1 MSDGLRVAAAGSGG
15 GGAVTYFT
23 GLRAFLVDSMRY
35 PWDAV
40 PSLGGSVPAIR
51 ALDKLEDIL
60 ASSENFLQKMH
71 ERGNDPHQ
79 HKQLNRLFSPSEA
92 AAMVGRDRTTLA
104 RAEAELGMESLQ
116 RNPQNNRRVGYS
128 LQQIQDFRKHFGTL
142 PWRDPVSD
150 PALIIACQNF
160 KGGVGKSTTCVNFAH
175 YLALKGYRVL
185 VVDTDSQA
193 TTTSMFGYMPD
204 AEITQEHTLL
214 PYLDSTESSLVY
226 AVRKTYWPN
235 IDLIPSCL
243 ALYEAEM
250 AIAAH
255 LATQADLARR
265 VEFFSE
271 LKFGLQSVSEPY
283 DIVLLDSPP
292 ALGLI
297 SLNVLLA
304 ADALVVPTAPR
315 MYDFTSTV
323 QFFRMVHNY
332 IGLIDPTKEYR
343 WISVLTTLFDQRL
356 TSHKQFFEVMKA
368 CFGDGIFQHVFFSSS
383 EIINSAVQYLGSY
396 EQPKP
401 NRKVLEMLDGIFGE
415 IELRVMREW
424 PSKRAALQEK
434 GIA

>member
-1 MSDGLRVAAAGSGG
+1 
-15 GGAVTYFT
+15 
-23 GLRAFLVDSMRY
+23 
-35 PWDAV
+35 
-40 PSLGGSVPAIR
+40 VPAIR
-51 ALDKLEDIL
+51 ALDKLDDIL
-60 ASSENFLQKMH
+60 ASSENFLQRMH

-79 HKQLNRLFSPSEA
+79 HKRLNRLFSPSEA
-92 AAMVGRDRTTLA
+92 AEMVGRDRTTLA
-104 RAEAELGMESLQ
+104 RAEGELGLESLQ
-116 RNPQNNRRVGYS
+116 RNPTNNRRVGYT
-128 LQQIQDFRKHFGTL
+128 LEQVQAFRGHFGTL
-142 PWRDPVSD
+142 PQRADSD
-150 PALIIACQNF
+150 PPITIACQNF

-204 AEITQEHTLL
+204 AQVTQEQTLL
-214 PYLDSTESSLVY
+214 PYLDSSESTLVY

-255 LATQADLARR
+255 LAEQDDRAKRL
-265 VEFFSE
+265 EFFSE
-271 LKFGLQSVSEPY
+271 LKFGIQTVSQHY
-283 DIVLLDSPP
+283 DVVLLDSPP

-297 SLNVLLA
+297 SINVLLA
-304 ADALVVPTAPR
+304 ADGLLVPTAPR

-323 QFFRMVHNY
+323 QFFRMVRNY
-332 IGLIDPTKEYR
+332 ISQIDASKEYR

-356 TSHKQFFEVMKA
+356 VSHKQFFEVMQA
-368 CFGDGIFQHVFFSSS
+368 CFGDGILQHVFFQSS

-401 NRKVLEMLDGIFGE
+401 NRKVLEMLDGVFGE
-415 IELRVMREW
+415 IELRILREW
-424 PSKRAALQEK
+424 PSKRAMLHEK

>member
-1 MSDGLRVAAAGSGG
+1 M
-15 GGAVTYFT
+15 
-23 GLRAFLVDSMRY
+23 
-35 PWDAV
+35 
-40 PSLGGSVPAIR
+40 PAIR
-51 ALDKLEDIL
+51 ALDKLDDIL
-60 ASSENFLQKMH
+60 ASSENFLQRMH

-92 AAMVGRDRTTLA
+92 ADMVGRDRTTLA

-116 RNPQNNRRVGYS
+116 RNPANNRRMGYT
-128 LQQIQDFRKHFGTL
+128 LDQVQAFRRHFGTL
-142 PWRDPVSD
+142 PQRADSD
-150 PALIIACQNF
+150 PPITIACQNF

-204 AEITQEHTLL
+204 AQVTQEQTLL
-214 PYLDSTESSLVY
+214 PYLDSSESSLVY

-255 LATQADLARR
+255 LAAQDDRAKRL
-265 VEFFSE
+265 EFFSE
-271 LKFGLQSVSEPY
+271 LKYGIQTISQHY
-283 DIVLLDSPP
+283 DVVLLDSPP

-297 SLNVLLA
+297 SINVLLA
-304 ADALVVPTAPR
+304 ADALLVPTAPR

-323 QFFRMVHNY
+323 QFFRMVRNY
-332 IGLIDPTKEYR
+332 ISQIDSAKEYR

-356 TSHKQFFEVMKA
+356 VSHKQFFEVMQA
-368 CFGDGIFQHVFFSSS
+368 CFGDGILQHVFFQSS

-401 NRKVLEMLDGIFGE
+401 NRKVLEMLDGVFGE
-415 IELRVMREW
+415 IELRVLREW
-424 PSKRAALQEK
+424 PSKRAMLNEK

>member
-1 MSDGLRVAAAGSGG
+1 
-15 GGAVTYFT
+15 
-23 GLRAFLVDSMRY
+23 
-35 PWDAV
+35 
-40 PSLGGSVPAIR
+40 VPAIR
-51 ALDKLEDIL
+51 ALDKLDDIL
-60 ASSENFLQKMH
+60 ASSENFLQRMH

-79 HKQLNRLFSPSEA
+79 HKQLVRLFSPSEA
-92 AAMVGRDRTTLA
+92 AEMVGRDRSTLA
-104 RAEAELGMESLQ
+104 RAETDLAMESLQ
-116 RNPQNNRRVGYS
+116 RNPGNNRRVGYTLS
-128 LQQIQDFRKHFGTL
+128 QIQAFRAHFGTL
-142 PWRDPVSD
+142 PWRNAETDPPIV
-150 PALIIACQNF
+150 IACQNF

-175 YLALKGYRVL
+175 YLGLKGYRVL
-185 VVDTDSQA
+185 VIDTDSQA
-193 TTTSMFGYMPD
+193 TSTSMFGYLPD

-214 PYLDSTESSLVY
+214 PYLDSSESSLVY

-235 IDLIPSCL
+235 IDLIPACL

-255 LATQADLARR
+255 LASQTDLARR

-271 LKFGLQSVSEPY
+271 LKFGIQTVSEHY
-283 DIVLLDSPP
+283 DVVLLDSPP

-297 SLNVLLA
+297 SINVLLA
-304 ADALVVPTAPR
+304 ADALLVPTAPR

-332 IGLIDPTKEYR
+332 IGLIDPEKEYR

-356 TSHKQFFEVMKA
+356 VSHKQFFEVMKA
-368 CFGDGIFQHVFFSSS
+368 CFGDGIFQHVFFQSS

-401 NRKVLEMLDGIFGE
+401 NRKVLEMLDGVFDE
-415 IELRVMREW
+415 IDLRVLREW
-424 PSKRAALQEK
+424 PSKQAALHKK

>member
-1 MSDGLRVAAAGSGG
+1 
-15 GGAVTYFT
+15 
-23 GLRAFLVDSMRY
+23 
-35 PWDAV
+35 
-40 PSLGGSVPAIR
+40 VPAIR
-51 ALDKLEDIL
+51 ALDKLDDIL
-60 ASSENFLQKMH
+60 ASSENFLQRMH

-79 HKQLNRLFSPSEA
+79 HKRLIRLFSPSEA
-92 AAMVGRDRTTLA
+92 ADMVGRDRTTLA
-104 RAEAELGMESLQ
+104 RAETELGMESLQ
-116 RNPQNNRRVGYS
+116 RNPQNNRRMGYS
-128 LQQIQDFRKHFGTL
+128 LDQIQAFRAHFGTL
-142 PWRDPVSD
+142 PWRDPKTD
-150 PALIIACQNF
+150 PPIVIACQNF

-193 TTTSMFGYMPD
+193 TSTSMFGYMPD

-214 PYLDSTESSLVY
+214 PYLDSSESTLVY
-226 AVRKTYWPN
+226 AVRRTYWPN
-235 IDLIPSCL
+235 IDLIPACL

-255 LATQADLARR
+255 LATQTDLAKR

-271 LKFGLQSVSEPY
+271 LKFGIQTVAEHY
-283 DIVLLDSPP
+283 DVILLDSPP

-297 SLNVLLA
+297 SINVLLA
-304 ADALVVPTAPR
+304 ADALLVPTAPR

-332 IGLIDPTKEYR
+332 IGLIDPGKEYR

-356 TSHKQFFEVMKA
+356 VSHKQFFEVMKA
-368 CFGDGIFQHVFFSSS
+368 CFGDAIFQHVFFQSS

-401 NRKVLEMLDGIFGE
+401 NRKVLEMLDGVFEE
-415 IELRVMREW
+415 IELRVLREW
-424 PSKRAALQEK
+424 PSKRAALHEK

>member
-1 MSDGLRVAAAGSGG
+1 M
-15 GGAVTYFT
+15 
-23 GLRAFLVDSMRY
+23 
-35 PWDAV
+35 
-40 PSLGGSVPAIR
+40 PAIR

-60 ASSENFLQKMH
+60 ASSENFLQRMH

-79 HKQLNRLFSPSEA
+79 NKQLNRLFLPSEA

-104 RAEAELGMESLQ
+104 RAEAEIGLESLQ
-116 RNPQNNRRVGYS
+116 RNPENNRRLGYT
-128 LQQIQDFRKHFGTL
+128 LAQIQAFRAHFGTL
-142 PWRDPVSD
+142 PWRNAETDRPLV
-150 PALIIACQNF
+150 IACQNF
-160 KGGVGKSTTCVNFAH
+160 KGGVGKSTTCVNLAH

-185 VVDTDSQA
+185 VIDTDSQA

-204 AEITQEHTLL
+204 AQITEGDTLL
-214 PYLDSTESSLVY
+214 PYLDGTESSLVY
-226 AVRKTYWPN
+226 AVRKTYWPT
-235 IDLIPSCL
+235 IDLIPACL

-255 LATQADLARR
+255 LATQEDQARR

-271 LKFGLQSVSEPY
+271 LKFGIQTVADHY
-283 DIVLLDSPP
+283 DVILLDSPP

-297 SLNVLLA
+297 SINVLMA
-304 ADALVVPTAPR
+304 ADALLVPTAPR

-323 QFFRMVHNY
+323 QFFRMVKNY
-332 IGLIDPTKEYR
+332 IGLIDSTKEYR

-356 TSHKQFFEVMKA
+356 ASHRQFYEVMGA
-368 CFGDGIFQHVFFSSS
+368 CFGDGIFQHVFFQSS

-401 NRKVLEMLDGIFGE
+401 NRKVLDMLDGIFGE
-415 IELRVMREW
+415 IELRILKEW
-424 PSKRAALQEK
+424 PSKRAALQER

>member
-1 MSDGLRVAAAGSGG
+1 M
-15 GGAVTYFT
+15 
-23 GLRAFLVDSMRY
+23 
-35 PWDAV
+35 
-40 PSLGGSVPAIR
+40 PAIR

-92 AAMVGRDRTTLA
+92 AEMVGRDRTTLA
-104 RAEAELGMESLQ
+104 RAETELGMESLQ
-116 RNPQNNRRVGYS
+116 RNPANNRRMGYT
-128 LQQIQDFRKHFGTL
+128 LDQVQAFRKHFGTL
-142 PWRDPVSD
+142 PQRADSD
-150 PALIIACQNF
+150 PAITIACQNF

-204 AEITQEHTLL
+204 AQVTQEQTLL
-214 PYLDSTESSLVY
+214 PYLDSSESSLVY

-255 LATQADLARR
+255 LAAEGDRAKRL
-265 VEFFSE
+265 EFFSE
-271 LKFGLQSVSEPY
+271 LKFGIETVSQHY
-283 DIVLLDSPP
+283 DVVLLDSPP

-297 SLNVLLA
+297 SINVLLA
-304 ADALVVPTAPR
+304 ADALLVPTAPR

-323 QFFRMVHNY
+323 QFFRMVRNY
-332 IGLIDPTKEYR
+332 ISQIDTGKEYR

-356 TSHKQFFEVMKA
+356 VSHKQFFEVMQA
-368 CFGDGIFQHVFFSSS
+368 CFGDGILQHVFFQSS

-401 NRKVLEMLDGIFGE
+401 NRKVLEMLDGVFGE
-415 IELRVMREW
+415 IELRILREW
-424 PSKRAALQEK
+424 PSKRAMLHEK

>member
-1 MSDGLRVAAAGSGG
+1 
-15 GGAVTYFT
+15 
-23 GLRAFLVDSMRY
+23 
-35 PWDAV
+35 
-40 PSLGGSVPAIR
+40 VPAIR
-51 ALDKLEDIL
+51 ALDKLDDIL

-92 AAMVGRDRTTLA
+92 ADMVGRDRTTLA

-116 RNPQNNRRVGYS
+116 RNPANNRRLGYS
-128 LQQIQDFRKHFGTL
+128 LQQVQAFRKHFGTL
-142 PWRDPVSD
+142 PQRADSD
-150 PALIIACQNF
+150 PPITIACQNF

-185 VVDTDSQA
+185 VIDTDSQA

-204 AEITQEHTLL
+204 AQVTQEQTLL
-214 PYLDSTESSLVY
+214 PYLDSSESSLVY

-235 IDLIPSCL
+235 VDLIPSCL

-255 LATQADLARR
+255 LAAEGDRAKRL
-265 VEFFSE
+265 EFFSE
-271 LKFGLQSVSEPY
+271 LKFGIETVSQHY
-283 DIVLLDSPP
+283 DVVLLDSPP

-297 SLNVLLA
+297 SINVLLA
-304 ADALVVPTAPR
+304 ADALLVPTAPR

-323 QFFRMVHNY
+323 QFFRMVRNY
-332 IGLIDPTKEYR
+332 ISQIDTGKEYR

-356 TSHKQFFEVMKA
+356 VSHKQFFEVMQA
-368 CFGDGIFQHVFFSSS
+368 CFGDGILQHVFFQSS

-401 NRKVLEMLDGIFGE
+401 NRKVLEMLDGVFGE
-415 IELRVMREW
+415 IELRILREW
-424 PSKRAALQEK
+424 PSKRAMLHEK